1 MSLFSKNLRFLRK
14 RGKYKQ
20 DEISLLFKKR
30 PNTVGNW
37 ENQKSE
43 PSLAELIILGEFFT
57 VSVQDM
63 LHTDLEKESLSA
75 GASTPDRLNTPVKTY
90 QAQEPVSPGKESN
103 PDTFWLIL
111 KELKALNE
119 KMDTIFSGIQSMG
132 FNRNSDKSNH

>member
-14 RGKYKQ
+14 RGKYNQ

-30 PNTVGNW
+30 ANTIGNW

-75 GASTPDRLNTPVKTY
+75 DVPTPGQPHAPVKTY
-90 QAQEPVSPGKESN
+90 QAQEPVGIVNDSN

-111 KELKALNE
+111 RELKALNE
-119 KMDTIFSGIQSMG
+119 KLDTLFSGIQSIG
-132 FNRNSDKSNH
+132 FYKNSDKSNH

>member
-14 RGKYKQ
+14 RGKYNQ

-30 PNTVGNW
+30 ANTIGNW

-75 GASTPDRLNTPVKTY
+75 DVPAPGQPYALVKTY
-90 QAQEPVSPGKESN
+90 QAQDPVGIANDSN

-111 KELKALNE
+111 RELKALNE
-119 KMDTIFSGIQSMG
+119 KLDTLFSGIQSIG
-132 FNRNSDKSNH
+132 FYKNSDKSNH

>member
-14 RGKYKQ
+14 RGKYNQ

-30 PNTVGNW
+30 ANTIGNW

-75 GASTPDRLNTPVKTY
+75 DVPAPGQPYALVKTY
-90 QAQEPVSPGKESN
+90 QAQDPVGIPNDSN

-111 KELKALNE
+111 RELKALNE
-119 KMDTIFSGIQSMG
+119 KLDTLFSGIQSIG
-132 FNRNSDKSNH
+132 FYKNSDKSNH